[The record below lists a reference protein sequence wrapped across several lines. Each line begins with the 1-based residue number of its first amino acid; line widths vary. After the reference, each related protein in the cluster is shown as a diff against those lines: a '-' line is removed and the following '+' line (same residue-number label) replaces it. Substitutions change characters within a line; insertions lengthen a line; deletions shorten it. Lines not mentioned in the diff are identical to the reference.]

1 MTATGATA
9 LLAASRSGK
18 VPAIQALLDRG
29 ASMLFEPRPGVN
41 ALTAACEEGD
51 VASVSTLLGRGAPVT
66 AMTAEGMPPLALA
79 AGMRHRDRCCMTMMM
94 IMCLFGQLGL

>member
-1 MTATGATA
+1 
-9 LLAASRSGK
+9 
-18 VPAIQALLDRG
+18 
-29 ASMLFEPRPGVN
+29 MLFEPRPGVN

-79 AGMRHRDRCCMTMMM
+79 ARYATSGPLLYDDDDDNVPVWATWAVGVLSGVRGVFTSIADTRH
-94 IMCLFGQLGL
+94 